1 MSSAV
6 VVRGLEKRYPK
17 ATVNAVDGVSFE
29 VESGEVFGLLGP
41 NGAGKTTTIGVLT
54 TRVTPTRGE
63 ASVGGVD
70 VIRDPVG
77 ARGKLAV
84 VPQRNNL
91 DRSISIRQNLLF
103 HAAYHGVPPRDREPR
118 ATALLEEFGLA
129 DRAKDKPAR
138 FSGGQEQRV
147 MIARAL
153 MHAPEVLFLDEPSTG
168 LDPAARLF
176 VWDRIRDL
184 TARAVTIVLTTHD
197 MDEADA
203 LASRV
208 GIMDHGRLLALDT
221 PAALTRALP
230 GRTTLD
236 VTVGLGEVA
245 RDVVSKI
252 MSELDGVERVECV
265 ADAAEVSD
273 SLHLRLYLSGDAA
286 ATIPPAATT
295 LRDLGAALTDVSV
308 GTPSLEDVFLGLT
321 GRSLR

>member
-1 MSSAV
+1 V

>member
-1 MSSAV
+1 
-6 VVRGLEKRYPK
+6 
-17 ATVNAVDGVSFE
+17 
-29 VESGEVFGLLGP
+29 GP